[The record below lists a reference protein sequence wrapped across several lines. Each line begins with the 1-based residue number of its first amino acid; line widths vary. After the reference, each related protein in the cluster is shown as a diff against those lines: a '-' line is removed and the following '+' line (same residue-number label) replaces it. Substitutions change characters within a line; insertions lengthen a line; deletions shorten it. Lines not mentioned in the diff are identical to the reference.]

1 MNYEKLDIP
10 DSLWNDYNPTTIC
23 TNLLIE
29 RVLIRFPKKATY
41 YGNEITKQ
49 EYLDKVIKTSNI

>member
-10 DSLWNDYNPTTIC
+10 DSLWNDYNPTTVC

-29 RVLIRFPKKATY
+29 RVLIRFPKKSH
-41 YGNEITKQ
+41 
-49 EYLDKVIKTSNI
+49 LLW